1 VENREMNQPKLPLP
15 QRTITMLTVAGADLP
30 RATERIR
37 ELGGTVLG
45 FSVKGATY
53 TLKLVLPPGETP
65 APVEDW
71 TRHE

>member
-1 VENREMNQPKLPLP
+1 MNQPSQPELIPSERP
-15 QRTITMLTVAGADLP
+15 ATTITVAGADL
-30 RATERIR
+30 ERTAARVR
-37 ELGGTVLG
+37 ELGGVILG
-45 FSVKGATY
+45 ISEKGATY

>member
-1 VENREMNQPKLPLP
+1 MNKPDLLPAHP
-15 QRTITMLTVAGADLP
+15 TTTTLTVAGADLA

-53 TLKLVLPPGETP
+53 TLKVVLPPGETL

-71 TRHE
+71 TGHE

>member
-1 VENREMNQPKLPLP
+1 MNQQPD
-15 QRTITMLTVAGADLP
+15 QSQITRTITTLTVAGADLA

-53 TLKLVLPPGETP
+53 TLKVILPPGETL
-65 APVEDW
+65 AL
-71 TRHE
+71 